1 MSKHDLDKVYCP
13 LCKVLMTR
21 KKMVM
26 YDNHY
31 WQCWDCKITVE
42 ILLALAELG
51 GKNEDS
57 K

>member
-1 MSKHDLDKVYCP
+1 MKHDLDKVYCP
-13 LCKVLMTR
+13 LCKKLMTR
-21 KKMVM
+21 KKMEF

-31 WQCWDCKITVE
+31 WQCVDCKITVE

-51 GKNEDS
+51 GK

>member
-1 MSKHDLDKVYCP
+1 MVKHDLDKVYCP

-21 KKMVM
+21 KKMEF

-51 GKNEDS
+51 GK